1 MAFYTFKIPR
11 IRNRFLI
18 FGIRHK
24 KKSGKTAIFTNNSYP
39 ANDFWFSPRKA

>member
-1 MAFYTFKIPR
+1 MAFYTFKIPKINDR
-11 IRNRFLI
+11 VLFL
-18 FGIRHK
+18 GIRQQ